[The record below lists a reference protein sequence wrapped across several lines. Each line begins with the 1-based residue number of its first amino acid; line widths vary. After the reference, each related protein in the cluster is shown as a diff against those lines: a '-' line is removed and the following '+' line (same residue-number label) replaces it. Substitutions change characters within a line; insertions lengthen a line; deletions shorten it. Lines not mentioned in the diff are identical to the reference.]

1 MPLQQGLLSE
11 KQPPAQLQLYQDT
24 TEDFW
29 SNLKK
34 YNNYVDK
41 NVKIILPF
49 YDSDPFVI
57 LKVHI
62 MIMQILNLLI

>member
-1 MPLQQGLLSE
+1 MPLQQGLLSI
-11 KQPPAQLQLYQDT
+11 KQQQEQLQLYQDT

-41 NVKIILPF
+41 NVNIIIPF
-49 YDSDPFVI
+49 HDYDPFVI

-62 MIMQILNLLI
+62 MIMQDDA